1 MKADIGV
8 ARVGN
13 DTKLVIPGFKGGI
26 KWCYAVFTKSLNSA
40 GLRSETSCF
49 TKCSCLCLIA
59 KIVFFL
65 AVVVPGVWQD

>member
-13 DTKLVIPGFKGGI
+13 DTKLVIPEFRGGI

-40 GLRSETSCF
+40 GLRNETSCF
-49 TKCSCLCLIA
+49 TKFSWLCLIA
-59 KIVFFL
+59 NIAFFL
-65 AVVVPGVWQD
+65 AVGVPGVWHD